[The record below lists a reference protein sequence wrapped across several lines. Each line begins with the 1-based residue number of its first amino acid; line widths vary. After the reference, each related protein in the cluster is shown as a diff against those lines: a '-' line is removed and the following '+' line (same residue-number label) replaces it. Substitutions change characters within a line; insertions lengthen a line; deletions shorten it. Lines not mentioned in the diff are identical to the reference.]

1 MNIQQAV
8 AQLEAGVRAYAART
22 PEGMPVVPAYAQR
35 PIYLEGPPGVG
46 KTAIVAQV
54 ACRMGIGLVSY
65 TMTHHTRQSA
75 LGLPMIQKRSF
86 GGREYSVTEYTMSEI
101 IAEVYRQM
109 EQTGCRAG
117 ILFLDEINCV
127 SDTLLP
133 AMLELLQHKRF
144 GSHRLPEDWVIVC
157 AGNPEKYNRNARSF
171 DPVTLDRVR
180 LMRIE
185 PDAQAWLAYAAQT
198 GVHAA
203 IRAYLRMRPED
214 IYAEE
219 GDNVV
224 TPRSWCDL
232 SDMLWALE
240 AAGEAVD
247 SLLFGQYIQCERI
260 SERFSLYYA
269 MCAGVSRGFQLDQAL
284 FEGDSSSAAHF
295 AAAAFDEALCCA
307 ELLAQRLHQL
317 KQAAKQ
323 ARSRATRL
331 GYFIDAAQRE
341 AGDMQLYQTCLEQLE
356 RREQALQLRQE
367 VGALPPEEEGQEKAL
382 HSLIRCAIAAMPG
395 SEDPLAALRSHA
407 EAAADT
413 ASKEE
418 AIYHGAAQNAR
429 VFAEL
434 AFSGD
439 SFQAKLCR
447 EVLEAELKD

>member
-1 MNIQQAV
+1 MNIQEAV
-8 AQLEAGVRAYAART
+8 SQLEAGIRAYTART

-46 KTAIVAQV
+46 KTAIVAQL
-54 ACRMGIGLVSY
+54 ASRMGIGLVSY

-75 LGLPMIQKRSF
+75 LGLPMINKRSF

-101 IAEVYRQM
+101 VAEVYRQM
-109 EQTGCRAG
+109 EQAGYRAG

-185 PDAQAWLAYAAQT
+185 PDAQAWLAYAAKT

-214 IYAEE
+214 MYLAE

-232 SDMLWALE
+232 SDMLHALE
-240 AAGEAVD
+240 RAGEAVD
-247 SLLFGQYIQCERI
+247 GLLFAQYIQCERI

-269 MCAGVSRGFQLDQAL
+269 MCAGVSRGFQLDQLL
-284 FEGDSSSAAHF
+284 FEGDTSSAAHF

-307 ELLAQRLHQL
+307 ELLSQRLHQL
-317 KQAAKQ
+317 RQAAKQ
-323 ARSRATRL
+323 ARSRARGLATSSMRRSGRRVASSYTRPAWSSWNGVSMHCSCVGRL
-331 GYFIDAAQRE
+331 VR
-341 AGDMQLYQTCLEQLE
+341 C
-356 RREQALQLRQE
+356 RRRRKRRRRL
-367 VGALPPEEEGQEKAL
+367 
-382 HSLIRCAIAAMPG
+382 C
-395 SEDPLAALRSHA
+395 
-407 EAAADT
+407 T
-413 ASKEE
+413 ASS
-418 AIYHGAAQNAR
+418 AVPLQICRPAR
-429 VFAEL
+429 IPL
-434 AFSGD
+434 LG
-439 SFQAKLCR
+439 
-447 EVLEAELKD
+447 